1 MRRIN
6 YALRKNRRI
15 LEKLKQY
22 GLGKVEKNTLVR
34 EGFDFEY
41 VTSVVRNGKGPILYF
56 CYDHGYH
63 DLGDDV
69 VELVMRQDKL
79 WLV

>member
-15 LEKLKQY
+15 LEKFNHH
-22 GLGKVEKNTLVR
+22 GFVKVKKNTLVR

-41 VTSVVRNGKGPILYF
+41 VTSVVQKGKDSILYY
-56 CYDHGYH
+56 CYDQGYQE
-63 DLGDDV
+63 LSDDHV
-69 VELVMRQDKL
+69 GLIVREDKT
-79 WLV
+79 